1 MQHKEEILLFLLFI
15 QFALQSLAVIS
26 LENGGYKNIVVAIH
40 KDVPEDE
47 KLLTNLKELF
57 TKASSYLNTTT
68 NGQAYFKEI
77 IIAIPSTWENKPQ
90 YEDVLKNYFPSADVR
105 IDHPNPYHENDP
117 YTLQP
122 GGCGEHGQYIHITPH
137 FVKELHG
144 ETADNYGPAERH
156 IVHEWAH
163 LRYGVFDE
171 YGLPGDPNYPAFY
184 LENGKIVP
192 TSCIHRITGWI
203 EALDGG
209 PCSITADG
217 TVSEDCRFIPN
228 VQNEDAKASVM
239 YLPYIPSITGFCDH
253 TAERLHNARA
263 PTKHNTLCWNQPTW
277 TVITNHPDF
286 SKRAKRATFITTK
299 PIFRLVRAQKGTAGR
314 YVLVL
319 DVSGS
324 MGGEPIKL
332 LHRAARRFIEDRV
345 PDGDQLGIVSF
356 GSKADVL
363 HNLTRISNTTRSQLS
378 KALPTKDSGG
388 STAIG
393 QGLIQAVKVLKSQG
407 ELAEGGLIIL
417 ITDGEEN
424 VKPLIHKILPML
436 EKEKVVVNAIA
447 FGSKA
452 SAKLEPLT
460 KATGGKGFFF
470 ADIKGKQQ
478 TNALDSAFLDSVTSQ
493 ADLEFQPVQI
503 LDGTIKLNSSITFK
517 KIDLDKE
524 LGKNTVFTFTSKNI
538 ENVDIILKSP
548 SGQVFNSSS
557 SEYTKDALHKLRIAI
572 KLSESETGRWTA
584 IIRRSGSTDVAVSVS
599 VISEPKDPRIQ
610 PVRVRSWLSNVQL
623 KYPAHA
629 KVYAEVKKG
638 YDAVIGAKVKAMIDR
653 PLGPPV
659 EVFLKDNGA
668 GPDGSEND
676 GIYSGF
682 FTQFNGNGRYAV
694 VANVLNDGDAK
705 LKIGSKASAALAATK
720 FKNLKDRE
728 KKNATS
734 TFQTS
739 EFVLTNKTKKPTE
752 PEGEPADVFERVSNA
767 GAFRLDD
774 FKAND
779 EDIIPPSRVFDLKV
793 LSSNELANKKFV
805 TLKWTS
811 PGDDVDVGNATSIDL
826 RASVIAEDLLERFT
840 ALESFNKT
848 SVVDGNFTPAPPG
861 EMQVLSVEVP
871 NTVWQKNSNNSA
883 EHIDVYFALRII
895 DDNNNKGNVSNIAS
909 GHFGKL
915 EFASS
920 PIFMVKAAEKINWLP
935 YIIGIGVA
943 SLIAI
948 ILIFILTVVYC
959 KRRKTYKPET

>member
-1 MQHKEEILLFLLFI
+1 MQHKEEILLFLLVTQLI
-15 QFALQSLAVIS
+15 LQSLAVIS

-47 KLLTNLKELF
+47 KLLMNLKELF

-68 NGQAYFKEI
+68 NGQAYFKEL

-90 YEDVLKNYFPSADVR
+90 YENVLKNYFSSADVR
-105 IDHPNPYHENDP
+105 IDRPNPYHGNDP

-137 FVKELHG
+137 FVKELRG
-144 ETADNYGPAERH
+144 VTADNYGPAERH

-171 YGLPGDPNYPAFY
+171 YGLPGDSNYPAFY

-192 TSCIHRITGWI
+192 TSCIHGITGWI
-203 EALDGG
+203 EAFDGG
-209 PCSITADG
+209 PCSISADG
-217 TVSEDCRFIPN
+217 AVSEDCRFIPN
-228 VQNEDAKASVM
+228 IQNEDAKASVM

-277 TVITNHPDF
+277 TVITRHSDF
-286 SKRAKRATFITTK
+286 SKRTKRAVYIVTK
-299 PIFRLVRAQKGTAGR
+299 PIFRLVRTQKGTGGR

-345 PDGDQLGIVSF
+345 PDGDQLGIVAF
-356 GSKADVL
+356 GSKAEVL
-363 HNLTRISNTTRSQLS
+363 HNLTRISNITRSQLS
-378 KALPTKDSGG
+378 KALPTRDSGG

-393 QGLIQAVKVLKSQG
+393 QGLIKAVMVLKSQG

-424 VKPLIHKILPML
+424 VKPLIHKILPL
-436 EKEKVVVNAIA
+436 LVKEKVVVNAIA
-447 FGSKA
+447 FGSDA

-470 ADIKGKQQ
+470 ADIRGKRQ

-503 LDGTIKLNSSITFK
+503 ADETIKLTSPITYK

-524 LGKNTVFTFTSKNI
+524 LGKNTVFTFTSKDI
-538 ENVDIILKSP
+538 KNVDVVLKSP
-548 SGQVFNSSS
+548 NGQIFNSSS
-557 SEYTKDALHKLRIAI
+557 SEYTKDTLNKLRIEI
-572 KLSESETGRWTA
+572 KLSESESGSWTV
-584 IIRRSGSTDVAVSVS
+584 IIRRSGSTGVAVSNS

-610 PVRVRSWLSNVQL
+610 PVRVRSWLSDVQL
-623 KYPAHA
+623 HYPAHA

-638 YDAVIGAKVKAMIDR
+638 YDAVVGAKVKAVIDR
-653 PLGPPV
+653 PLGSPV

-668 GPDGSEND
+668 GPDVSEND

-694 VANVLNDGDAK
+694 VANVINDGDAK
-705 LKIGSKASAALAATK
+705 LKIGSKASGALAVTK
-720 FKNLKDRE
+720 LKNLKDLE

-734 TFQTS
+734 TFRTS
-739 EFVLTNKTKKPTE
+739 EFVLTNKTEKPAE
-752 PEGEPADVFERVSNA
+752 PKGKPADVFERVSNA
-767 GAFRLDD
+767 GAFRLDS
-774 FKAND
+774 FKANN
-779 EDIIPPSRVFDLKV
+779 EDIIPPSRVSDLSV
-793 LSSNELANKKFV
+793 LSSYELADKKFV

-811 PGDDVDVGNATSIDL
+811 PGDDLDVGNATSIDL
-826 RASVIAEDLLERFT
+826 RASVVAEDLLERFT
-840 ALESFNKT
+840 ELESFNKT
-848 SVVDGNFTPAPPG
+848 SVVEGNLTPAPPG
-861 EMQVLSVEVP
+861 EVQVLSVEVP
-871 NTVWQKNSNNSA
+871 KIVWQKWNNSWQ
-883 EHIDVYFALRII
+883 HIDVYFALRAV
-895 DDNNNKGNVSNIAS
+895 DDNNNEGNVSNIAS

-915 EFASS
+915 QFPSY
-920 PIFMVKAAEKINWLP
+920 PVVMVKEAGITDWLP

-943 SLIAI
+943 FLIAV
-948 ILIFILTVVYC
+948 ILIFMLTIVYC
-959 KRRKTYKPET
+959 KRRKSYKPAT